1 MGEPNSEKRRL
12 FEQEALP
19 HLDVLFTAAL
29 YLTRNEEEA
38 NDLCQETMLRAYRF
52 FHQFTIGTNCRAWLL
67 TILHNIFRT
76 SRTRAKPEH
85 VSATIEEFDRAVEAE
100 SLKGA
105 SSAASPE
112 AIVSERTMDHDL
124 QRALR
129 DLPKEFKAA
138 LMLVDVE
145 EMTYQDAAKVLDVPI
160 GTVRSRI
167 SRGRALMRQAL
178 APLTGLRGFARAHNQ
193 ES

>member
-1 MGEPNSEKRRL
+1 MDRANSEKRRL

-19 HLDVLFTAAL
+19 HLDVLFTTAL
-29 YLTRNEEEA
+29 YLARNEEEA

-52 FHQFTIGTNCRAWLL
+52 FHQFTVGTNCRAWLL

-100 SLKGA
+100 SLNGTSMA
-105 SSAASPE
+105 STPE
-112 AIVSERTMDHDL
+112 SILSERSMDHDL
-124 QRALR
+124 QRALG
-129 DLPKEFKAA
+129 DLPQEFKAA

-178 APLTGLRGFARAHNQ
+178 APLSGARGFARMHNQ